1 MDSIQNGVNRQ
12 SDFSNQAHTLLSEAE
27 QREQDY
33 QRLLSERGVLLNQLI
48 DPALAKTMK
57 KVQPASF
64 ARPQS
69 MTREIKPQVVQR
81 PKSWL
86 DWDGLNEFANG
97 SMAVCFGEEFKVFE
111 GRRHP
116 RIPRGV
122 LMLMSRIERVQG
134 QRHALKEAAEIFAAY
149 DVPDSTWF
157 NSPDNR
163 EIAVSAL
170 MEIALQPCGVLSAH
184 LGTALT
190 RPDVDFY
197 FRNLDGEITLKEVGA
212 LSGKTIQSWGK
223 LTSTILSASTIL
235 QRFDFSLAVSGQV
248 FLTGNT
254 VFGYFP
260 PDAMASQNGFP
271 GAVPLPLD
279 VSTATSL
286 PVSGI
291 AEHFGPQRVLMLDEA
306 YVLLKQGPQADEEL
320 LGRYA
325 IHAEDWFFQD
335 HFYQDPVMPGSLGV
349 EAVYQ
354 LLELYTL
361 SLPETKAMSRVEL
374 LPGADQKIAW
384 KYRGQILPT
393 DTMMTVRVKVQK
405 EISANGELRLHAEA
419 EVWKDQIKIY
429 EVNPLSLRIHA
440 A

>member
-1 MDSIQNGVNRQ
+1 MDHTKNGGAKQ
-12 SDFSNQAHTLLSEAE
+12 SGFSTQVHTLLREAE
-27 QREQDY
+27 QRDQNY
-33 QRLLSERGVLLNQLI
+33 QRILNDRGDLLNQLI
-48 DPALAKTMK
+48 DPALVRTMS
-57 KVQPASF
+57 KVQPSSF
-64 ARPQS
+64 PRPLV
-69 MTREIKPQVVQR
+69 MTREIIPPVVQQ

-86 DWDGLNEFANG
+86 DWNGLNEFANG
-97 SMAVCFGEEFKVFE
+97 SMSACFGEEFKVFE

-116 RIPRGV
+116 RIPRGA
-122 LMLMSRIERVQG
+122 LMLMSRIEHVQG
-134 QRHALKEAAEIFAAY
+134 QRHALKQPAEIFAAY
-149 DVPDSTWF
+149 DVPNSTWF
-157 NSPDNR
+157 NSENNR

-170 MEIALQPCGVLSAH
+170 MEMALQPCGVLSAH

-197 FRNLDGEITLKEVGA
+197 FRNLDGEITLKEVGS
-212 LSGKTIQSWGK
+212 LSGKTIQGWGK

-279 VSTATSL
+279 VSATTNL

-291 AEHFGPQRVLMLDEA
+291 TEHFGPQRVLMLDEA
-306 YVLLKQGPQADEEL
+306 CVLPKQGHHAYEEL

-349 EAVYQ
+349 EAVVQ
-354 LLELYTL
+354 LLELYAL
-361 SLPETKAMSRVEL
+361 SLPETKAMSWVEF

-393 DTMMTVRVKVQK
+393 DTMMTVRVKVHKEQK
-405 EISANGELRLHAEA
+405 PNGELCLHAEA

-429 EVNPLSLRIHA
+429 AVNPLVLRIHA
-440 A
+440 V